1 MTQKTIGIII
11 FDGVLTS
18 EVIGPAEVFG
28 IAGEHEWF
36 AGWQVKMIG
45 VEDKAWITTAEG
57 ITVQAD
63 CTIYDPV
70 TLDVLLVAG
79 GSGMEALI
87 NNADLNAFIRRHEN
101 QAEWIGS
108 NCSGAFLLASTG
120 VLDGVSATTWF
131 GGETKLQKQY
141 PQVNVIADA
150 PVVVDHRRVTSNG
163 GLVSYQA
170 AIVLLG
176 KLTSPQNAHEV
187 YDALTMGRLD
197 SWNVIEQSM
206 TN

>member
-28 IAGEHEWF
+28 IAQQEAWF

-45 VEDKAWITTAEG
+45 VANKEWFTTAEG
-57 ITVQAD
+57 ITVRAD

-70 TLDVLLVAG
+70 VLDVLLVAG
-79 GSGMEALI
+79 GSGMDALI

-120 VLDGVSATTWF
+120 VLDGVNATTWF
-131 GGETKLQKQY
+131 GGEAKLQAQY
-141 PQVNVIADA
+141 PQVNVVMDA
-150 PVVVDHRRVTSNG
+150 PVVVDNRRVTSNG

-176 KLTSPQNAHEV
+176 KLTSPQNAREV

-197 SWNVIEQSM
+197 QWDVIEQSM
-206 TN
+206 LN